1 MKIGQELSDLAQELE
16 RQRVTKRDFIAPSKL
31 VSMNVNGDISLQ
43 IGDQGNFEIRETA
56 HQQIAQRLGIP
67 QKYYEKCLKEDTKL
81 LSENVNAWLQKDQD
95 KRMVRTLDGQAR
107 AFLSSRYRPLDNFDL
122 AEIVLPVLTESG
134 CRIESSALTEK
145 RFYIKA
151 ITERINLEVSK
162 GDVVQAGIVISNS
175 EIGLGSV
182 KVEPLIFRLVC
193 LNGMISQDSSLI
205 KYHVGKDSES
215 DLAELFF
222 RDETRKA
229 DDRAFWMKVKD
240 VVRGSFRQDV
250 FSVIVDKMR
259 LASARVIEADVVDV
273 VESIK
278 DKFILSDQERG
289 GVLSYL
295 IKGGD
300 LTQYGLVNAVTRA
313 SQDVEDYD
321 RATEL
326 ERIGGSVLE
335 LTKQEW
341 EQITN

>member
-31 VSMNVNGDISLQ
+31 ISMNVNGDISLQ

-162 GDVVQAGIVISNS
+162 GD
-175 EIGLGSV
+175 EIG
-182 KVEPLIFRLVC
+182 RA
-193 LNGMISQDSSLI
+193 
-205 KYHVGKDSES
+205 HV
-215 DLAELFF
+215 
-222 RDETRKA
+222 
-229 DDRAFWMKVKD
+229 
-240 VVRGSFRQDV
+240 
-250 FSVIVDKMR
+250 
-259 LASARVIEADVVDV
+259 
-273 VESIK
+273 
-278 DKFILSDQERG
+278 
-289 GVLSYL
+289 
-295 IKGGD
+295 
-300 LTQYGLVNAVTRA
+300 
-313 SQDVEDYD
+313 
-321 RATEL
+321 
-326 ERIGGSVLE
+326 
-335 LTKQEW
+335 
-341 EQITN
+341 